1 MATFVICRN
10 NKSCEKMPKI
20 VIKSNTWSTTCLEKE
35 TLFLINL
42 VDIYY
47 KKKKCE
53 TEWKPENNQRGER
66 KNYCLLSI
74 FAIAFY

>member
-1 MATFVICRN
+1 
-10 NKSCEKMPKI
+10 MPKI

-47 KKKKCE
+47 KKKKV
-53 TEWKPENNQRGER
+53 
-66 KNYCLLSI
+66 
-74 FAIAFY
+74 